1 MAVTGPIVV
10 TFTPKQSR
18 TSLLFERVNSLWN
31 ILDAIR
37 RLKLNSTRNSWNR
50 MVHHVCMYVD
60 WRACD
65 SRYESSLQ
73 EKARLNRAFS
83 NWPLRTQLKC
93 ERSEG
98 ADRDRCSGI
107 SISRCSY
114 LFEYLL
120 LVHSIEI
127 SWVIRMVFLMI
138 CGEKLCYWEV
148 SYVLWLFIYLFIF
161 LFYYFI
167 IFFLS

>member
-1 MAVTGPIVV
+1 MKYSRRNTTIEIKLDEKKLESYG
-10 TFTPKQSR
+10 TPR
-18 TSLLFERVNSLWN
+18 
-31 ILDAIR
+31 
-37 RLKLNSTRNSWNR
+37 
-50 MVHHVCMYVD
+50 MYVD

-127 SWVIRMVFLMI
+127 SWVIRMVFLTI
-138 CGEKLCYWEV
+138 CEEKLCYWEV

-161 LFYYFI
+161 YFI
-167 IFFLS
+167 ILLFSSFLSEIDSSLCEEIIL